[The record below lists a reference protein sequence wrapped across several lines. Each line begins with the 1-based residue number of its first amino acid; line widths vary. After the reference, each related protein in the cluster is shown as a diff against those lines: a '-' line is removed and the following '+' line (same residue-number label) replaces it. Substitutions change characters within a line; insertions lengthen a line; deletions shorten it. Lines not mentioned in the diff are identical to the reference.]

1 MDKNTP
7 VYWTMRDGK
16 KINVDDM
23 DINHLRNTLK
33 MIITAHGW
41 NSKPQ
46 AKPIDGIMSNFE
58 EDMINEIEDDYFDD
72 EEESYYMRDKWND

>member
-33 MIITAHGW
+33 LIIRLNQNKKHI
-41 NSKPQ
+41 
-46 AKPIDGIMSNFE
+46 IDGIMSNFE
-58 EDMINEIEDDYFDD
+58 EDMVNDIEDDYFKEDPY
-72 EEESYYMRDKWND
+72 EWQ